1 MINLIYNIITTMDV
15 LNSRRYVGPGSIANL
30 EITIDLNNIVLKDEI
45 IEVVYTGWDIIVDD
59 QEYTGGGNGNGSGEV
74 IIPDVFIENVVNV
87 EQPVNN
93 VNVNPTPIIN
103 NVEVI
108 VKPEIIDNTVHLN
121 ISNDVPY
128 VVHFNHKNS
137 HKVLFKARSRHY
149 FDPNKSFKYDFLP
162 RPFILP
168 EVEAINIQALFEAEK
183 EGFHVI
189 PNADAVNKT
198 MNRKNI
204 REFAAVELNL
214 PTSKFEFVTT
224 FEALQSAASKIG
236 FPCVIK
242 PVMSSS
248 GHGQS
253 VARSADDLEKSWELA
268 KEARG
273 DASELIVEEFITFDY
288 EITLLTVRNETETT
302 FCEPIGHIQK
312 DGDYIFSWQPMNM
325 SEVAIGKS
333 QEIAKKITDG
343 LGGRG
348 IFGVELF
355 VKGDD
360 VYFSEVSPRPHDTGM
375 VTMITQ
381 SASEFALHV
390 RAVLGL
396 PIEYVTYG
404 AGASAAFKAK
414 GDTFNP
420 QIDLYDSSITKDS
433 IIRVFG
439 KPQSH
444 VGRRMA
450 VALTFDKNS
459 SDIAL
464 QKAKEIIGNFKD

>member
-1 MINLIYNIITTMDV
+1 MKFTAPLKS
-15 LNSRRYVGPGSIANL
+15 NSIKIML
-30 EITIDLNNIVLKDEI
+30 L
-45 IEVVYTGWDIIVDD
+45 
-59 QEYTGGGNGNGSGEV
+59 GSGELGK
-74 IIPDVFIENVVNV
+74 
-87 EQPVNN
+87 
-93 VNVNPTPIIN
+93 
-103 NVEVI
+103 EVI
-108 VKPEIIDNTVHLN
+108 VEAQRLGIETIAVDSYNNAPAQLV
-121 ISNDVPY
+121 
-128 VVHFNHKNS
+128 
-137 HKVLFKARSRHY
+137 A
-149 FDPNKSFKYDFLP
+149 NKSYTINMKNENEILEVIRREKPTY
-162 RPFILP
+162 ILP
-168 EVEAINIQALFEAEK
+168 EVEAINIQALFKAEK

-189 PNADAVNKT
+189 QNADAVNKT

-204 REFAAVELNL
+204 REFAAVEMNL
-214 PTSKFEFVTT
+214 PTSKYEFVSTLKGL
-224 FEALQSAASKIG
+224 EKAAINIG

-253 VARSADDLEKSWELA
+253 IARSSDDLSKSWELA

-288 EITLLTVRNETETT
+288 EITLLTIRNGKDTV
-302 FCEPIGHIQK
+302 FCEPIGHIQEN
-312 DGDYIFSWQPMNM
+312 GDYIFSWQPMNM
-325 SEVAIGKS
+325 SEIAKERS

-355 VKGDD
+355 IKGDD

-396 PIEYVTYG
+396 PIEYISYG
-404 AGASAAFKAK
+404 AGASAAYKAK
-414 GDTFNP
+414 SDSFNP
-420 QIDLYDSSITKDS
+420 VIDIFDSSFTKDS

-444 VGRRMA
+444 NGRRMA

-459 SDIAL
+459 SDKAL
-464 QKAKEIIGNFKD
+464 QKAKQLIGNFTDS

>member
-1 MINLIYNIITTMDV
+1 MKFTAPLKSD
-15 LNSRRYVGPGSIANL
+15 SIKIML
-30 EITIDLNNIVLKDEI
+30 L
-45 IEVVYTGWDIIVDD
+45 
-59 QEYTGGGNGNGSGEV
+59 GSGELGKEV
-74 IIPDVFIENVVNV
+74 IIEAQRLGIETIAVDSYNNAPAQLLANRSYTINMKNENEILDVIRRE
-87 EQPVNN
+87 
-93 VNVNPTPIIN
+93 NPT
-103 NVEVI
+103 
-108 VKPEIIDNTVHLN
+108 
-121 ISNDVPY
+121 Y
-128 VVHFNHKNS
+128 
-137 HKVLFKARSRHY
+137 
-149 FDPNKSFKYDFLP
+149 
-162 RPFILP
+162 ILP
-168 EVEAINIQALFEAEK
+168 EVEAINIKALFTAEN
-183 EGFHVI
+183 EGYHVI

-204 REFAAVELNL
+204 REFAAVELKL
-214 PTSKFEFVTT
+214 PTSKYEFVTT
-224 FEALQSAASKIG
+224 FEALEKAALNIG

-253 VARSADDLEKSWELA
+253 IARTAADLPKSWELA

-288 EITLLTVRNETETT
+288 EITMLTVRNGKDTV
-302 FCEPIGHIQK
+302 FCEPIGHIQQ

-325 SEVAIGKS
+325 SELAKQKS
-333 QEIAKKITDG
+333 EEITKKITDG

-396 PIEYVTYG
+396 PIEYITYG
-404 AGASAAFKAK
+404 AGASAAYKAIN
-414 GDTFNP
+414 DSFNP
-420 QIDLYDSSITKDS
+420 VLDIYDSSFTKDS
-433 IIRVFG
+433 LIRVFG

-444 VGRRMA
+444 LGRRMA

-459 SDIAL
+459 SDKAL
-464 QKAKEIIGNFKD
+464 QRAKEIIGNFMDK

>member
-1 MINLIYNIITTMDV
+1 MKFTAPLKSD
-15 LNSRRYVGPGSIANL
+15 SIKIML
-30 EITIDLNNIVLKDEI
+30 L
-45 IEVVYTGWDIIVDD
+45 
-59 QEYTGGGNGNGSGEV
+59 GSGELGKEV
-74 IIPDVFIENVVNV
+74 IIEAQRLGIETIAVDSYNNAPAQLVANRSYTINMKNENEILDVIRREK
-87 EQPVNN
+87 
-93 VNVNPTPIIN
+93 PT
-103 NVEVI
+103 
-108 VKPEIIDNTVHLN
+108 
-121 ISNDVPY
+121 Y
-128 VVHFNHKNS
+128 
-137 HKVLFKARSRHY
+137 
-149 FDPNKSFKYDFLP
+149 
-162 RPFILP
+162 ILP
-168 EVEAINIQALFEAEK
+168 EVEAINIKALFTAEN
-183 EGFHVI
+183 EGYHVI

-204 REFAAVELNL
+204 REFAAVELKL
-214 PTSKFEFVTT
+214 PTSKYEFVTT
-224 FEALQSAASKIG
+224 FEALENAALSIG

-253 VARSADDLEKSWELA
+253 IARTAADLPKSWELA

-288 EITLLTVRNETETT
+288 EITMLTVRNGKDTV
-302 FCEPIGHIQK
+302 FCEPIGHIQQ

-325 SEVAIGKS
+325 SELAKQKS
-333 QEIAKKITDG
+333 EEIAKKITDG

-396 PIEYVTYG
+396 PIEYITYG
-404 AGASAAFKAK
+404 AGASAAYKAIN
-414 GDTFNP
+414 DSFNP
-420 QIDLYDSSITKDS
+420 VLDIYDSSFTKDS
-433 IIRVFG
+433 LIRVFG

-444 VGRRMA
+444 LGRRMA

-459 SDIAL
+459 SDKAL
-464 QKAKEIIGNFKD
+464 QRAKEIIGNFMDK

>member
-1 MINLIYNIITTMDV
+1 MNFTAPLKSD
-15 LNSRRYVGPGSIANL
+15 SIKIML
-30 EITIDLNNIVLKDEI
+30 L
-45 IEVVYTGWDIIVDD
+45 
-59 QEYTGGGNGNGSGEV
+59 GSGELGKEVV
-74 IIPDVFIENVVNV
+74 IEAQRLGIETIAVDSY
-87 EQPVNN
+87 NN
-93 VNVNPTPIIN
+93 APAQLV
-103 NVEVI
+103 
-108 VKPEIIDNTVHLN
+108 
-121 ISNDVPY
+121 
-128 VVHFNHKNS
+128 
-137 HKVLFKARSRHY
+137 A
-149 FDPNKSFKYDFLP
+149 NKSYTINMKNKEEILDVIRREKPTY
-162 RPFILP
+162 ILP
-168 EVEAINIQALFEAEK
+168 EVEAINIKALFMAEE

-204 REFAAVELNL
+204 REFTAVDLGVK
-214 PTSKFEFVTT
+214 TGGYEFVST
-224 FEALQSAASKIG
+224 FEGLKNAAKKMG

-253 VARSADDLEKSWELA
+253 VARSADDLQESWEIA

-288 EITLLTVRNETETT
+288 EITMLTVRNEKQTV
-302 FCEPIGHIQK
+302 FCEPIGHIQQ
-312 DGDYIFSWQPMNM
+312 DGDFIFSWQPMNM
-325 SEVAIGKS
+325 SEVAKAKS
-333 QEIAKKITDG
+333 EEIAKKITDG

-348 IFGVELF
+348 LFGVELF
-355 VKGDD
+355 IKGDD

-381 SASEFALHV
+381 SQSEFALHV

-396 PIEYVTYG
+396 PLEYIDYG
-404 AGASAAFKAK
+404 AGASAAYKAK

-420 QIDLYDSSITKDS
+420 SIDIFDSSFTKDS

-444 VGRRMA
+444 EGRRMA
-450 VALTFDKNS
+450 VALTYDKDS
-459 SDIAL
+459 SDKAL
-464 QKAKEIIGNFKD
+464 QKAKEIIGNFHDN